1 MFIEIILIQHF
12 LLLLLNI
19 INTYNYKTFFFVILC
34 VRARVSVKGRCIEKL
49 YVLLLDTYVCI
60 ECFFD
65 WNVYVKTNIACNF
78 WYIFLTIS
86 RLYCTRVYIKI
97 KSLTMMII
105 RSTVKARYI
114 ATNICRIWWWTQYD
128 VFATSALIRPF

>member
-12 LLLLLNI
+12 LLLLLNT

-86 RLYCTRVYIKI
+86 RLCCTRVYIKI
-97 KSLTMMII
+97 KSLTMLDDNQIDGQ
-105 RSTVKARYI
+105 STIQSYKYLSYLVVNTVRRVR
-114 ATNICRIWWWTQYD
+114 NEC
-128 VFATSALIRPF
+128 SN

>member
-12 LLLLLNI
+12 LLLLLNT

-34 VRARVSVKGRCIEKL
+34 VRACVSVKGRCIEKL

-65 WNVYVKTNIACNF
+65 WNVYLKTNIACNS

-86 RLYCTRVYIKI
+86 RLCCTRVYIKI
-97 KSLTMMII
+97 KSLTMLDDNQIDGQ
-105 RSTVKARYI
+105 STIHSYKYLSYLVVNTVRRVR
-114 ATNICRIWWWTQYD
+114 NEC
-128 VFATSALIRPF
+128 SN